1 MNSST
6 SSTDMM
12 RAALSS
18 IHKAMLPGFCILL
31 LGPVAAAAQT
41 ERQHGAHVHGEA
53 IGSLALD
60 ETRLRLEL
68 EIPGINLAGF
78 EHPPREPEE
87 ITTIERV
94 VDTLNAGNWLTV
106 DDRGNCRIESI
117 NAHTRGF
124 DVGDDHPD
132 HNHDPSHDDSSDVH
146 DHQDAEHSHHAHAE
160 FHLVAHL
167 ECANSGRL
175 RWLEVNLFDDFPGN
189 ELIVVDVLTET
200 LATRTRLGPTRQR
213 IDLTAP

>member
-6 SSTDMM
+6 SSTDIM
-12 RAALSS
+12 RVARSS
-18 IHKAMLPGFCILL
+18 IHKGMLSGFCILL
-31 LGPVAAAAQT
+31 LGPVAAVAQI

-53 IGSLALD
+53 MGRMALD
-60 ETRLRLEL
+60 GTQLRLEL

-78 EHPPREPEE
+78 EHPPRGPEE
-87 ITTIERV
+87 VTTIERV

-117 NAHTRGF
+117 NAHTHGF
-124 DVGDDHPD
+124 DADDNHHD
-132 HNHDPSHDDSSDVH
+132 HNHDASHDDSSDAH
-146 DHQDAEHSHHAHAE
+146 DHQGAEHSHHAHAE

-175 RWLEVNLFDDFPGN
+175 RWLEIDLFDDFPGN
-189 ELIVVDVLTET
+189 ELIVVDVLTEK
-200 LATRTRLGPTRQR
+200 LVTRARLGPTRQR
-213 IDLTAP
+213 IELTAP